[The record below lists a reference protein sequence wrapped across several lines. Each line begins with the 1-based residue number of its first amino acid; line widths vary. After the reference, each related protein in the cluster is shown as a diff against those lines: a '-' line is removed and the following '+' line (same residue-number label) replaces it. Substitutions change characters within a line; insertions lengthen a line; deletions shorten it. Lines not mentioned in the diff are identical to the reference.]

1 MNDAVKS
8 LADLCGRILAE
19 MWIAE
24 QKLKAEQKASDRGG
38 EAAAEPAG
46 EGETTK
52 DNEKNQ

>member
-24 QKLKAEQKASDRGG
+24 QKLKAEQKASGRGA
-38 EAAAEPAG
+38 EAAAKSAG

-52 DNEKNQ
+52 YNGKAQ